1 MQRNQ
6 YSMLCGGERGRGEG
20 RRGGGRSEGEQR
32 KGGKGREGGE
42 TAGEEAHEN
51 HLSTPTSLVL
61 GVVEIGAV
69 NVTHF

>member
-1 MQRNQ
+1 
-6 YSMLCGGERGRGEG
+6 MLCGRERGRGGG